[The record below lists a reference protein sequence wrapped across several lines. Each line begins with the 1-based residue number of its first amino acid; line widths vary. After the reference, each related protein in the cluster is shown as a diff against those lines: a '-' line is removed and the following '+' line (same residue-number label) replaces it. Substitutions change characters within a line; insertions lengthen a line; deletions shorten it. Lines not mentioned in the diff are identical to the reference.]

1 MDFFTS
7 EKPSQENRIRK
18 RMADHDGFMITEL
31 PLRPRRGAVVM
42 ERDDS
47 DCSSVRTARQRTAH
61 RALWSKSLIA
71 KLCRYSACNP
81 FVFSNRECR
90 VFKVSHCQRERFITQ
105 YGVFRMG
112 IAGDF
117 HDKWIHFFTVSPMT
131 WAIISSDISFI
142 SNRCR

>member
-1 MDFFTS
+1 MHPAFFFFSYGMAVYCFSVSAEYFAGKKVCDNFDGLRQPDGFVSACSGIDGNQRSREIDLIKSRLAAGPAMDFFTS

-61 RALWSKSLIA
+61 RAL
-71 KLCRYSACNP
+71 
-81 FVFSNRECR
+81 
-90 VFKVSHCQRERFITQ
+90 
-105 YGVFRMG
+105 
-112 IAGDF
+112 
-117 HDKWIHFFTVSPMT
+117 
-131 WAIISSDISFI
+131 
-142 SNRCR
+142 